1 MSNSNLPSNTGNNS
15 VNPIKSAGNIMSAR
29 NTALTA
35 TQYSNRITSSNP
47 CAFVLLIDQS
57 YSMSEEI
64 EDNRGGIKSKAEH
77 LSLIVN
83 QFLDEI
89 ILTCRKTDFIKDYFE
104 ILIIG
109 YGKEDEDGNYEDI
122 VEIAWEGKL
131 KNKTWVSVN
140 ELRNGSTRKEIVT
153 VPNPKKFGPR
163 EIQQEVNIWVE
174 PIYGGNTPMRGA
186 FELCHKYLDEWVDNN
201 PNSFP
206 PMVFN
211 ITDGEAND
219 IEDFSELI
227 EAADKIKKLGT
238 VDGKTLLF
246 NLLLS
251 ENSSNLKEFPLVS
264 ERYIF
269 EGEENNVTLFDISST
284 IPNNLKKLIPTTD
297 GSIDDVK
304 GVVFGNL
311 ESVIRFL
318 NIGTYTLKNNS

>member
-15 VNPIKSAGNIMSAR
+15 VNSINSAGNIMSVR
-29 NTALTA
+29 NSALAA

-57 YSMSEEI
+57 YSMCEEI

-89 ILTCRKTDFIKDYFE
+89 ILTCQKTDFIKDYFE

-109 YGKEDEDGNYEDI
+109 YGKEDEDGNYENI

-140 ELRNGSTRKEIVT
+140 ELRNGSIRKETVT
-153 VPNPKKFGPR
+153 VANLKKFGPR
-163 EIQQEVNIWVE
+163 EIQQEVNIWIE
-174 PIYGGNTPMRGA
+174 PIYGGNTPMKGA
-186 FELCHKYLDEWVDNN
+186 FELCHTYVEEWVDNN
-201 PNSFP
+201 PNCFP

-219 IEDFSELI
+219 IEDYSELI
-227 EAADKIKKLGT
+227 EAADKIKNLGT
-238 VDGKTLLF
+238 NDGKTLLF

-251 ENSSNLKEFPLVS
+251 ENSSNLKEFPILN
-264 ERYIF
+264 ERHLF
-269 EGEENNVTLFDISST
+269 ESKEYEVTLFDISST
-284 IPNNLKKLIPTTD
+284 IPTNLKKLLPSTSTSQDEI
-297 GSIDDVK
+297 K
-304 GVVFGNL
+304 GVVFGDL

>member
-15 VNPIKSAGNIMSAR
+15 VNSINSAGNIMSVR
-29 NTALTA
+29 NSALAA

-57 YSMSEEI
+57 YSMCEEI

-89 ILTCRKTDFIKDYFE
+89 ILTCQKTDFIKDYFE

-109 YGKEDEDGNYEDI
+109 YGKEDEDGNYENI

-140 ELRNGSTRKEIVT
+140 ELRNGSIRKETVT
-153 VPNPKKFGPR
+153 VANLKKFGPR
-163 EIQQEVNIWVE
+163 EIQQEVNIWIE
-174 PIYGGNTPMRGA
+174 PIYGGNTPMKGA
-186 FELCHKYLDEWVDNN
+186 FELCHTYVEEWVDNN
-201 PNSFP
+201 PNCFP

-219 IEDFSELI
+219 IEDYSELI
-227 EAADKIKKLGT
+227 EAADKIKNLGT
-238 VDGKTLLF
+238 NDGKTLLF

-251 ENSSNLKEFPLVS
+251 ENSSNLKEFPILN
-264 ERYIF
+264 ERHLF
-269 EGEENNVTLFDISST
+269 ESKEYEVTLFDISST
-284 IPNNLKKLIPTTD
+284 IPTNLKKLLPSTSTSQDEI
-297 GSIDDVK
+297 K
-304 GVVFGNL
+304 GVVFGDL
-311 ESVIRFL
+311 ESVNRFL

>member
-1 MSNSNLPSNTGNNS
+1 MSNTNLPSNTGSNS

-29 NTALTA
+29 NSALSA
-35 TQYSNRITSSNP
+35 TQYSNRITSTNP
-47 CAFVLLIDQS
+47 CAFVILIDQS
-57 YSMSEEI
+57 YSMKDEI

-89 ILTCRKTDFIKDYFE
+89 ILTCQKTEFIKDYFE

-109 YGKEDEDGNYEDI
+109 YGKEDEDGNYKNI

-140 ELRNGSTRKEIVT
+140 ELRNGSIRKEIVT
-153 VPNPKKFGPR
+153 VPNPKKFGLR

-174 PIYGGNTPMRGA
+174 PTYGGNTPMKGA
-186 FELCHKYLDEWVDNN
+186 FELCYSFVEEWVGNN

-219 IEDFSELI
+219 IEDYSELI
-227 EAADKIKKLGT
+227 EAADKIKSLET
-238 VDGKTLLF
+238 NDGKALLF

-251 ENSSNLKEFPLVS
+251 ENSQNLKELPLFT
-264 ERYIF
+264 ERNIF
-269 EGEENNVTLFDISST
+269 EGNENEVTLFDMSST
-284 IPNNLKKLIPTTD
+284 IPNNLKKFIP
-297 GSIDDVK
+297 SINNSIEDIK

-311 ESVIRFL
+311 ETVLPFL
-318 NIGTYTLKNNS
+318 NIGTYTLKNKI